1 MISGST
7 GAVASLSWM
16 EPFRPYLIVL
26 TVLVLGFAWYQKLK
40 PKKSIDCDCATDKP
54 SFFQSKKF
62 LALTTVFAIGMTF
75 FPYLS
80 SVFYAD
86 SSEKGIG
93 VEQKN
98 IKTVNFDV
106 EGMTCAACEKH
117 ITHAVNKLN
126 GIVTSAE
133 EEKVEIQFDKSKV
146 DKVDLITAINN
157 TGYTIKK

>member
-1 MISGST
+1 MLAMISGST

-75 FPYLS
+75 FHIFLPYFML
-80 SVFYAD
+80 
-86 SSEKGIG
+86 
-93 VEQKN
+93 
-98 IKTVNFDV
+98 
-106 EGMTCAACEKH
+106 
-117 ITHAVNKLN
+117 
-126 GIVTSAE
+126 
-133 EEKVEIQFDKSKV
+133 IQV
-146 DKVDLITAINN
+146 
-157 TGYTIKK
+157 KKALG